1 MIGCYV
7 RRGLRVV
14 CALTAAFALAP
25 SAFAELTIR
34 ITQGVEGA
42 LPIAILPFA
51 AGAPGALEAQDI
63 SEIIRA
69 DLERSGRF
77 APLKEHQLPERPI
90 DASQTRFPLWRATG
104 AHSLVLGQIAQSQ
117 TGGFQVQFQL
127 LDVFQGTELTNLRF
141 TVRPDEL
148 RRLAHHISDVIYERL
163 TGERGAFSTRI
174 AYVTN
179 IRTDQGERF
188 SLMVADADGFDPQ
201 TILSSPEPIMS
212 PAWSPDGQKLA
223 YVSFEG
229 RRSKIFV
236 QEVYTGVREMI
247 TSYPGINGAP
257 AWSPDGTRLALTL
270 SRDGNPEIYIV
281 SLAGKQLTRL
291 TNNAAIDTEPVWS
304 PDGRSLFFTS
314 DRGGGPQ
321 IYRLPA
327 SGGSAARLT
336 FEGSYNGRPTVSAD
350 GKRVA
355 MVHRTQGQFRVAVQD
370 LASGRLSVLTDGRL
384 DESPSFAPNGQ
395 MILYAASDRGNGVL
409 AAVSVD
415 GRVKQRLQLSSG
427 DVREPAW
434 SPYIQ

>member
-1 MIGCYV
+1 
-7 RRGLRVV
+7 
-14 CALTAAFALAP
+14 
-25 SAFAELTIR
+25 
-34 ITQGVEGA
+34 
-42 LPIAILPFA
+42 
-51 AGAPGALEAQDI
+51 
-63 SEIIRA
+63 
-69 DLERSGRF
+69 
-77 APLKEHQLPERPI
+77 
-90 DASQTRFPLWRATG
+90 
-104 AHSLVLGQIAQSQ
+104 
-117 TGGFQVQFQL
+117 
-127 LDVFQGTELTNLRF
+127 
-141 TVRPDEL
+141 
-148 RRLAHHISDVIYERL
+148 
-163 TGERGAFSTRI
+163 
-174 AYVTN
+174 
-179 IRTDQGERF
+179 
-188 SLMVADADGFDPQ
+188 
-201 TILSSPEPIMS
+201 
-212 PAWSPDGQKLA
+212 
-223 YVSFEG
+223 
-229 RRSKIFV
+229 
-236 QEVYTGVREMI
+236 MI